1 MNKIYCLSWYFYYF
15 YFFKKHLFMKSTQSF
30 LLFLFSV
37 TIIISCKKQDEKE
50 NSIKEYNQLKK
61 ASWFLGNW
69 ENNSKGAIF
78 KEIWSQKNDSSYFAE
93 SFVIVEKDTVFYEKI
108 DLVETNNSLIYIVS
122 VKDQNKEK
130 PVSFYMTKSSE
141 KELVFE
147 NPKHDFP
154 TKIVYTKITNDSL
167 VAVIYGKKD
176 GKKMSELFP
185 MKKTN

>member
-1 MNKIYCLSWYFYYF
+1 
-15 YFFKKHLFMKSTQSF
+15 MKSTQSL
-30 LLFLFSV
+30 LLFLLSV
-37 TIIISCKKQDEKE
+37 TIFVSCKKQDKKE

-69 ENNSKGAIF
+69 ENNSKEALF
-78 KEIWSQKNDSSYFAE
+78 KENWSQKNDSSYFAE
-93 SFVIVEKDTVFYEKI
+93 SFVIVEKDTVFYEKV
-108 DLVETNNSLIYIVS
+108 DLVETNDSLVYIVS

-167 VAVIYGKKD
+167 VAAIYGKKD
-176 GKKMSELFP
+176 GKEMSELFP